1 MTERFSTMQ
10 TLFAGT
16 QVTLLGIFAL
26 MLGVVLPEASVDAF
40 AGAGILAAIAGTA
53 VVGYG
58 VAD

>member
-1 MTERFSTMQ
+1 MQ